1 MKRKSVRS
9 QIKDQTEESVVTLGR
24 NKKQFWASP
33 GGPDVQNMPSM
44 QEIWI

>member
-9 QIKDQTEESVVTLGR
+9 QIKDQTEESVVTLAG
-24 NKKQFWASP
+24 NKKQFGAP
-33 GGPDVQNMPSM
+33 LVVQMVQNMPSM